1 MIRVNVLAEGQSE
14 MKFAKDT
21 LNNFFMGNPI
31 IDARCVLTGRDSRT
45 NYEHRGGLV
54 SYAKAK
60 NDIMRW
66 LNEDKTAYVTTM
78 FDFFRLPTD
87 FPNYEYAMTCDN
99 HRDFVERLER
109 AMLADIPSELSRR
122 FIPYIQLHEFE
133 SLLFTDIRV
142 LKADYLDE
150 RDAAAI
156 DALYEDTKSM
166 MPEDINHGATTAP
179 SKRLMNAIDYRKGDF
194 PVSWLNI
201 ITVPKIKERCPHF
214 AAWIDKLS
222 NLQEISQ

>member
-14 MKFAKDT
+14 MKFATKV
-21 LNNFFMGNPI
+21 LNDFFMGNPSI
-31 IDARCVLTGRDSRT
+31 SSRCVMTGRDSRT
-45 NYEHRGGLV
+45 NYEYRGGLV
-54 SYAKAK
+54 SYDKAK
-60 NDIMRW
+60 NDILKW
-66 LNEDKTAYVTTM
+66 LKEDKKAYVTTM
-78 FDFFRLPTD
+78 FDFFNLPEK
-87 FPNYEYAMTCDN
+87 FPRYKDAMSLNN
-99 HRDFVERLER
+99 HNDSVALLEES
-109 AMLADIPSELSRR
+109 MLKDIPPDLSRR

-133 SLLFTDIRV
+133 ALLFTDIRV
-142 LKADYLDE
+142 LKNDYMDK

-222 NLQEISQ
+222 NLQEIYQ